1 MYQFLRAT
9 STKAAVLAIAALAV
23 PVSAIAAPSADE
35 IIAKYIEA
43 TGGEKAY
50 ADIKTIARKGQFI
63 IVDMGMAA
71 NLESYQ
77 DADHFRQSISIE
89 GMGSI
94 TQGINDGQV
103 WQMHFMEGDS
113 VLEGSQADQTR
124 RQADINPW
132 DNWSDYFGGAEVDGE
147 EDGDY
152 KVVFKAKEEGEGD
165 TVAYFDKET
174 GLLDKMEASGPD
186 GSPAIMHLS
195 EYKETGG
202 IKVAHMT
209 KIESGMNIEMVLE
222 SVEINGEIPEGT
234 FDVPETIQ
242 PLLGGGA
249 AEGVTAEAVMS
260 MMDAD
265 GDGKITMEEAPEQLQ
280 AAFTMVDLNADGGI
294 DVEEAQL
301 IADFMNNQ

>member
-1 MYQFLRAT
+1 MYEFLQVT
-9 STKAAVLAIAALAV
+9 KKKAAVFALAALAA
-23 PVSAIAAPSADE
+23 PLSAVAAPSADE

-50 ADIKTIARKGQFI
+50 ADIKTVARKGQFI

-77 DADHFRQSISIE
+77 DASNFRQSISIE

-113 VLEGSQADQTR
+113 VLEGDAADQIR
-124 RQADINPW
+124 RQSDLNPW
-132 DNWSDYFGGAEVDGE
+132 DNWSDYFGGAEVGDE
-147 EDGDY
+147 VDGDY
-152 KVVFKAKEEGEGD
+152 AVTFKAKEEGGSD
-165 TVAYFDKET
+165 TVAFFDKET
-174 GLLDKMEASGPD
+174 GLLDKMESSGPD
-186 GSPAIMHLS
+186 GSPAIMHFS
-195 EYKETGG
+195 EYKESGG

-222 SVEINGEIPEGT
+222 SVDINGEIPEGT

-242 PLLGGGA
+242 PLLGGDSA
-249 AEGVTAEAVMS
+249 GVTADAVMS

-265 GDGKITMEEAPEQLQ
+265 GDGKITLEEAPEQLQ
-280 AAFTMVDLNADGGI
+280 AAFSMVDLNADGGI
-294 DVEEAQL
+294 DLEEAQL